1 MNRSEY
7 VKSVFLALALI
18 AIPLF
23 FDTLRLQ
30 HLPAPASAGGEIVQ
44 PTGLFI
50 ELWRLGVR
58 QARWVWVLCP
68 LIGYVSFFWA
78 SSRRFEAVGLT
89 PMLAWFPMIV
99 AALIVLAQTVSEGA
113 ENAYIEAGNRMVAK
127 TEPEHLI
134 LSPGLLPLML
144 FIASCAIIFSL
155 AAFSKEVEA

>member
-1 MNRSEY
+1 M
-7 VKSVFLALALI
+7 ALAFI

-58 QARWVWVLCP
+58 YAGWVWYVSP
-68 LIGYVSFFWA
+68 VMGYVFFFLA
-78 SSRRFEAVGLT
+78 SARRFKAVGLT

-99 AALIVLAQTVSEGA
+99 AALMVLGQAISKGA
-113 ENAYIEAGNRMVAK
+113 ENAYIEAGNRMVPKAA
-127 TEPEHLI
+127 PEHLI

>member
-7 VKSVFLALALI
+7 VKSVLLALAFI
-18 AIPLF
+18 SIPLF

-58 QARWVWVLCP
+58 QAGWVWAVCP
-68 LIGYVSFFWA
+68 VMGYVFFFLA
-78 SSRRFEAVGLT
+78 SARRFKAVGLT

-99 AALIVLAQTVSEGA
+99 AVLIVLAQTISEGA
-113 ENAYIEAGNRMVAK
+113 ESAYIEAGNRMIAK

-144 FIASCAIIFSL
+144 LIGSCAIIFSL

>member
-7 VKSVFLALALI
+7 VKSVFLALAFI

-58 QARWVWVLCP
+58 QAGWVWVLCP
-68 LIGYVSFFWA
+68 LIGYTLFFLMSA
-78 SSRRFEAVGLT
+78 RRFKAVGLT

-127 TEPEHLI
+127 TAPEHFI